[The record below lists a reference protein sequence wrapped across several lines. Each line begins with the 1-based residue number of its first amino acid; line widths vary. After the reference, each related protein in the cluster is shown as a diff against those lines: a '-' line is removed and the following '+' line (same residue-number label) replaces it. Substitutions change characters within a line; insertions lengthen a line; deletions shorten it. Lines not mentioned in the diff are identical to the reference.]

1 MDDAPS
7 KTIYLVHT
15 GSWTDWSHY
24 PVLGWMLTL
33 RQDDGNLLV
42 AFIAFFVTVVCTQI
56 WRIACFALYL
66 VFSHPD
72 LESDALYHQR
82 QALLRNTAEP
92 TGGLVRLSNL
102 LWSWRK
108 TARRPYY
115 RVLPLLFFT
124 IALICAFA
132 LASGYS
138 AKVAL
143 CNDVLLDG
151 SNCGLQRDSLAPNAT
166 FKMLYMF
173 PALAKEMRIASN
185 YAQQCYSG
193 NMATGALGCNTFVR
207 EQIPFVVQTNG
218 SCPFTSGVCLG
229 NDSNII
235 LETDLI
241 DSHSNLGI
249 NAPPQER
256 FYFRK
261 RYHCA
266 PLKTEGHTTIVEASD
281 SRNYTRY
288 HYGPS
293 NFTMENC
300 TFQTLSDP
308 FADVGALNGTVR
320 NIDYSLSAELQ
331 REDANVFLV
340 FLSSNGIHFQA
351 KTNDPWYRATTVAGD
366 LTSDVPGEES
376 IPSWTMDHPASP
388 LACVTQDQ
396 WCIDPAAKNCTELM
410 TSDDANLAAY
420 DLFLAR
426 DGSLDRYVWFSQ
438 STIYAATEAS
448 NAINLLGALSL
459 TARFGLVNSIQG
471 PLPDNQWQLEVKSW
485 FATMLA
491 NLQKAAANTA
501 TGPTEVHLDAWK
513 QAPNKSVEYAI
524 CNNQKIRSS
533 RHMTFSLFGI
543 IFIFLFGIVI
553 IIISLTMESLAR
565 CVQKRRRI
573 ISSSLLEWSV
583 NDVLQLQRLAH
594 EELGVGDWK
603 HGTNM
608 IPVTAENI
616 PLAVLDASDPLHP
629 RLRLGPGWTDEQTL
643 KDRDSYPLLR
653 M

>member
-1 MDDAPS
+1 MDDVSS
-7 KTIYLVHT
+7 KSIYLVHT
-15 GSWTDWSHY
+15 GPWTDWSHI

-82 QALLRNTAEP
+82 QAILRNTAEP

-102 LWSWRK
+102 LWGWRK

-124 IALICAFA
+124 VALICAFA

-143 CNDVLLDG
+143 GNDVLLDG
-151 SNCGLQRDSLAPNAT
+151 SNCGLQQGSLIPNAT
-166 FKMLYMF
+166 YRMLYMF

-207 EQIPFVVQTNG
+207 EHIPFYVQTNA
-218 SCPFTSGVCLG
+218 SCPFTSGVCLSS
-229 NDSNII
+229 DSNII
-235 LETDLI
+235 LETGLI
-241 DSHSNLGI
+241 DSHHDLGI
-249 NAPPQER
+249 NAPPLER

-261 RYHCA
+261 KYHCA
-266 PLKTEGHTTIVEASD
+266 PLKTEGHTTIMEASD

-288 HYGPS
+288 HYGQS
-293 NFTMENC
+293 DLTVENC

-308 FADVGALNGTVR
+308 YADVAALNGTMR
-320 NIDYSLSAELQ
+320 NLDYSLSAELQ
-331 REDANVFLV
+331 RGDANVFLV
-340 FLSSNGIHFQA
+340 FLSSNGVHFQA

-366 LTSDVPGEES
+366 LTSDVPGEEN
-376 IPSWTMDHPASP
+376 IPTWTMDNPASP

-396 WCIDPAAKNCTELM
+396 WCTDQTAKNCTKLM
-410 TSDDANLAAY
+410 TSDDANLAALN
-420 DLFLAR
+420 LFLAR
-426 DGSLDRYVWFSQ
+426 DGSPDRFLWFLL
-438 STIYAATEAS
+438 STIHAAAEAS

-459 TARFGLVNSIQG
+459 TARFGLVESIQG

-491 NLQKAAANTA
+491 NLQKAAVNAA

-524 CNNQKIRSS
+524 CNNQFCRTI
-533 RHMTFSLFGI
+533 
-543 IFIFLFGIVI
+543 
-553 IIISLTMESLAR
+553 
-565 CVQKRRRI
+565 
-573 ISSSLLEWSV
+573 

-616 PLAVLDASDPLHP
+616 TLAVLDASDPLHP

-643 KDRDSYPLLR
+643 KDHDSYPLLR
-653 M
+653 I